1 MRNASLVNFNG
12 SADLNQVNASFFLED
27 GGIYEAESL
36 SGDLYVGTSNV
47 LGSNLDTYTNEGI
60 NADNVDDLNV
70 LSESALFT
78 ASLQPAQAGHPT
90 AVTLNRQSFA
100 VVSPNASVADY
111 LETNYTNGNLTEMY
125 DKIKEESSISGA
137 SRQTADQLGYDM
149 LPNFAEENFTVLKS
163 LNRNMADQ
171 ILTPTRELNRVVVGA
186 DYINTETKH
195 KSYLAG
201 YELNATSAYMFGDKR
216 LDNRN
221 RLGLGIDFTNINTDY
236 DHISGDR
243 KLNMVTVFMPYLHKF
258 TDRLRLASILSFG
271 YGDGE
276 YDRGANRESDIT
288 DIFYGFTNE
297 LRYTINMNGFA
308 ELEPALMLNAIGY
321 TEDGFEEDQGSTA
334 LISKKT
340 HNNSVEAGIGL
351 FLKKKVALSKFSR
364 LGFKIGGAYYR
375 ELADPYDDLTL
386 RHRGGAGWYKVNDY
400 AHIYDDDRALLEA
413 AIDFDYKRFSIYAK
427 YNQLIQ
433 RDNPSMIDVG
443 LKYNF

>member
-1 MRNASLVNFNG
+1 
-12 SADLNQVNASFFLED
+12 LEKN
-27 GGIYEAESL
+27 YA
-36 SGDLYVGTSNV
+36 
-47 LGSNLDTYTNEGI
+47 
-60 NADNVDDLNV
+60 
-70 LSESALFT
+70 
-78 ASLQPAQAGHPT
+78 AG
-90 AVTLNRQSFA
+90 NM
-100 VVSPNASVADY
+100 
-111 LETNYTNGNLTEMY
+111 TEMY
-125 DKIKEESSISGA
+125 DKIKNENTLYGA
-137 SRQTADQLGYDM
+137 SRETADQLGYNM

-163 LNRNMADQ
+163 LNRNITDQ
-171 ILTPTRELNRVVVGA
+171 ILTPTREINRVVVGA
-186 DYINTETKH
+186 DYINLETKH

-216 LDNRN
+216 LDNKN
-221 RLGLGIDFTNINTDY
+221 RLGLGIDFTNISTDY
-236 DHISGDR
+236 NHISGDR
-243 KLNMVTVFMPYLHKF
+243 KLNMVTVFMPYMHKF
-258 TDRLRLASILSFG
+258 TERLRLASILSFG

-276 YDRGANRESDIT
+276 YDRGADRESDIT

-297 LRYTINMNGFA
+297 LRYTIDMNGFA

-321 TEDGFEEDQGSTA
+321 TEDGFEEDKGSSA

-340 HNNSVEAGIGL
+340 HNNSVEGGVGL

-375 ELADPYDDLTL
+375 EFADPYDDLTV
-386 RHRGGAGWYKVNDY
+386 RHRGAAGWYKINDY

-443 LKYNF
+443 LKYHF